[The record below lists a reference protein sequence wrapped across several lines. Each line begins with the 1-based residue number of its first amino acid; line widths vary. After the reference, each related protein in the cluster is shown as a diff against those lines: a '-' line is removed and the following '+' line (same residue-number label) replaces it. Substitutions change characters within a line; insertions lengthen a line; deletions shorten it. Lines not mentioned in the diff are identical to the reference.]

1 MNDVSCKF
9 LSWLRL
15 VSEDLTYWLLAWMT
29 LNRIAAITWITKFHW
44 VTSIQ
49 TTCVALAIIIL
60 YSSCVN
66 VHCFW
71 VFKIRRKSTS
81 KLADNASIPSC
92 STYLSTT
99 SKEYGN
105 MIMVMMGY
113 IEPLLPLSILFI
125 LSMFLSIRLILI
137 ATKHRKLRKLNSE
150 YKKGSVK
157 IDIIRSTP
165 PNNTVTLSGEEF
177 QPLTRERSR
186 NRKEVQLALVIIT
199 FALAEL
205 LVDGTINIQAAYVAL
220 ASSRT
225 SDPSIDTRPQSIRQI
240 NSILRDTSII
250 LRIWNFW
257 AYLIIMPNFRHSFLD
272 FIRRIKCTYK
282 FSSNLT

>member
-1 MNDVSCKF
+1 MKIRVLNDAFCKI

-15 VSEDLTYWLLAWMT
+15 MSEDLTYWLLAWMT
-29 LNRIAAITWITKFHW
+29 LNRIAAITWINKFHW
-44 VTSIQ
+44 VTSVHM
-49 TTCVALAIIIL
+49 TCVALATIIL
-60 YSSCVN
+60 YSSCIN

-71 VFKIRRKSTS
+71 VFKIRMKS
-81 KLADNASIPSC
+81 KLVDNTSIPSC

-125 LSMFLSIRLILI
+125 FSISLSIRLILI
-137 ATKHRKLRKLNSE
+137 ATKHRKLRQLNSE
-150 YKKGSVK
+150 YIQSSVTNCNVK
-157 IDIIRSTP
+157 SNIGTRT
-165 PNNTVTLSGEEF
+165 GEEI

-186 NRKEVQLALVIIT
+186 SRKRKEMQLALVIIT
-199 FALAEL
+199 FAVAEL

-240 NSILRDTSII
+240 NSILRDASIL

-272 FIRRIKCTYK
+272 FIRRIK
-282 FSSNLT
+282 

>member
-1 MNDVSCKF
+1 M
-9 LSWLRL
+9 

-44 VTSIQ
+44 VTSVH
-49 TTCVALAIIIL
+49 TTCVAVATIIL

-66 VHCFW
+66 AHCFW
-71 VFKIRRKSTS
+71 VFKIRMKG
-81 KLADNASIPSC
+81 KLADNTSIPSC

-99 SKEYGN
+99 SREYGN

-125 LSMFLSIRLILI
+125 FSMFLSIRLILI
-137 ATKHRKLRKLNSE
+137 ATKHRKLQQLNSE
-150 YKKGSVK
+150 YGQGS
-157 IDIIRSTP
+157 DRNGNNRS
-165 PNNTVTLSGEEF
+165 NTGTRTGEEI

-186 NRKEVQLALVIIT
+186 KRKEVQLALVIIT
-199 FALAEL
+199 FAVAEL

-220 ASSRT
+220 ESSRT
-225 SDPSIDTRPQSIRQI
+225 SDPSIDTRPQSLRQI
-240 NSILRDTSII
+240 NSILRDASIL
-250 LRIWNFW
+250 LRIWNFL

-272 FIRRIKCTYK
+272 FIRRIKLCTFK
-282 FSSNLT
+282 FSSNLS